1 MRDKSQGAAAKTA
14 IETAKSW
21 GRATKLCPVQ
31 LIYGIAVQVGTRF
44 AREQPSTKWAQPAL
58 AFPCRKRH
66 SSFAASSAETA
77 TRVSSRGRV
86 NPALERSAIAPQL
99 REDMLQLLAQ
109 NPDLRP
115 RSRRT
120 WEWFKKK
127 TGCKRSAD
135 SLKTHAASKLFRME
149 QGGDKA
155 ALKRPLRLK
164 IKKDMWKR

>member
-1 MRDKSQGAAAKTA
+1 
-14 IETAKSW
+14 
-21 GRATKLCPVQ
+21 
-31 LIYGIAVQVGTRF
+31 
-44 AREQPSTKWAQPAL
+44 
-58 AFPCRKRH
+58 
-66 SSFAASSAETA
+66 
-77 TRVSSRGRV
+77 
-86 NPALERSAIAPQL
+86 
-99 REDMLQLLAQ
+99 MLQFLAQ

-149 QGGDKA
+149 KGGDKA